1 MTSNAAPSGSAWIPT
16 TSRASTCRT
25 GSEDREKGEEQETG
39 SGGDFLSRQDAAP
52 TTRQVGVRLR
62 LTPTCATHVSLSLP
76 FAKGAAAKR
85 RGDFSSA
92 AGCRSCTSYASP
104 FTSLPLN
111 TSRIEGA
118 SGLGCISP
126 LLSRAM
132 YSLYARI
139 AL

>member
-62 LTPTCATHVSLSLP
+62 LTPTCATHVSLSPP

-85 RGDFSSA
+85 RGIFLPRQDA
-92 AGCRSCTSYASP
+92 APAPLTPRPSHPCRST
-104 FTSLPLN
+104 
-111 TSRIEGA
+111 RRG
-118 SGLGCISP
+118 
-126 LLSRAM
+126 SRAHPGWAA
-132 YSLYARI
+132 SRRS
-139 AL
+139 